1 MELPGFH
8 DSYQRAALMKRD
20 PKFTGLDVHAATIV
34 AVVEREGGRVL
45 AQAIVP
51 TEAEAILEFFRG
63 MRGAIH
69 VAFEEGTQ
77 AQWLYELLRPAVDE
91 VVVCTRRGQPRQGN
105 HGDFQDAKRLADDL
119 RKGNLK
125 AVYHGS
131 GGRQTRETLQELV
144 RVYGSLVKDSRR
156 VMQRIKAVYRARAIP
171 TPGTGV
177 YSPQKRVEWLA
188 KLENRGARTRAE
200 VLLCEL
206 DLLRELRPRARAA
219 MVAEARRDLAFK
231 GLDAIP
237 FLGPVRVAQLLAV
250 VQTPW
255 RFRNKH
261 NLWSYAGF
269 AVVLHNTSQF
279 VICEGKVQARR
290 RQPMTRGLNRNHN
303 AVVKSVFKDMA
314 KAAARRPGPF
324 QDWYR
329 ERLAEGMDPALA
341 LLSLARKI
349 ASVVLRL
356 WKTGEAFDPSKLSL
370 QAS

>member
-1 MELPGFH
+1 VVDRERGKP
-8 DSYQRAALMKRD
+8 
-20 PKFTGLDVHAATIV
+20 IV
-34 AVVEREGGRVL
+34 QAVL
-45 AQAIVP
+45 P
-51 TEAEAILEFFRG
+51 TEEGAILEFFRG
-63 MRGAIH
+63 MRGPIH

-77 AQWLYELLRPAVDE
+77 AQWLYDVLRPVVDE
-91 VVVCTRRGQPRQGN
+91 VVVCNRRGQKRSGN
-105 HGDFQDAKRLADDL
+105 HGDFQDAKQLADDL

-125 AVYHGS
+125 PVYHGD
-131 GGRQTRETLQELV
+131 GGRQTRETLQELT

-156 VMQRIKAVYRARAIP
+156 VMQRIKAVYRARAIA
-171 TPGTGV
+171 TPGTSV
-177 YSPQKRVEWLA
+177 YSAKTRGEWLA
-188 KLENRGARTRAE
+188 KLENRGARTRVE
-200 VLLCEL
+200 VLLTEL

-219 MVAEARRDLAFK
+219 MVAEARRDAAFK

-250 VQTPW
+250 LQTPW

-261 NLWSYAGF
+261 NLWGYAGL
-269 AVVLHNTSQF
+269 AVVLHSTAQF
-279 VICEGKVQARR
+279 VIREGNVQQRR
-290 RQPMTRGLNRNHN
+290 RRPMSRGLNRNHN

-314 KAAARRPGPF
+314 KAAARQPGPF

-329 ERLAEGMDPALA
+329 ERLTEGMDPDLA

-356 WKTGEAFDPSKLSL
+356 WKTGDAFDPSKLSM